1 LCGTDGPKPFNAML
15 FANWCLAQSGAERK
29 SEGRKRMINRFQ
41 DNAANERTF
50 LSWIR
55 TAVTIAG
62 FGIIIEKLQ
71 VNTDV
76 IIGYI
81 LVASGA
87 LLVVLS
93 TARFLVIRKQ
103 LTRKQSDDSRFA
115 AIEIISALMLAALM
129 AVILAF
135 LSKVIF

>member
-1 LCGTDGPKPFNAML
+1 
-15 FANWCLAQSGAERK
+15 
-29 SEGRKRMINRFQ
+29 MINRFQ

-62 FGIIIEKLQ
+62 FGFIIQKLQ
-71 VNTDV
+71 VTTDV
-76 IIGYI
+76 TIGYI
-81 LVASGA
+81 LVAASA

-93 TARFLVIRKQ
+93 MTRFLVIRKQ
-103 LTRKQSDDSRFA
+103 LTSKQADDSRFA

-135 LSKVIF
+135 LSKVVF